1 MGADAELPDGF
12 IGPFKSTAAYLDMY
26 FWDYFYAAT
35 SNLNQPDLLL
45 RQATTFVAN
54 IITEVT

>member
-1 MGADAELPDGF
+1 MGADAELPNGF

-35 SNLNQPDLLL
+35 SNLNQPERLLSL
-45 RQATTFVAN
+45 SKTFVAN
-54 IITEVT
+54 LK